1 MRAVFYAGEVYGNVL
16 EQLAD
21 GQTVGFG
28 GLNLERKRAGE
39 EEPAVVMTGRQRRV

>member
-1 MRAVFYAGEVYGNVL
+1 ML

-28 GLNLERKRAGE
+28 GLNLEMEKRGE
-39 EEPAVVMTGRQRRV
+39 EEPAVADDGRQRRV